1 MTASEY
7 KKITTPSEDEEQST
21 IMDYC
26 RAMSGK
32 YPELEMMYHIPNE
45 GKRGRYYATVQKR
58 IGLKA
63 GVPDLCLPIARKGYH
78 GLYIE
83 VKAIDGRTSPKQQ
96 EWIDKL
102 NEQGYKAV
110 VCYGADAAIEVIAD
124 YIK

>member
-1 MTASEY
+1 MTANEY
-7 KKITTPSEDEEQST
+7 KKIAAPSEDEEQST

-63 GVPDLCLPIARKGYH
+63 GVPDLCLPISRKGFH

-124 YIK
+124 YLQ

>member
-1 MTASEY
+1 MTANEY
-7 KKITTPSEDEEQST
+7 KKIAAPSEDEEQTT

-26 RAMSGK
+26 LAMQGK

-45 GKRGRYYATVQKR
+45 GKRGRYYASVQKR

-63 GVPDLCLPIARKGYH
+63 GVPDLCLPIARKGFH

-124 YIK
+124 YLQ

>member
-7 KKITTPSEDEEQST
+7 KKIAAPSEDEEQST

-26 RAMSGK
+26 RSMTGK

-45 GKRGRYYATVQKR
+45 GKRGRYYASVQKR
-58 IGLKA
+58 IGLKS
-63 GVPDLCLPIARKGYH
+63 GVPDLCLPIARKGFH

-83 VKAIDGRTSPKQQ
+83 VKALDGRTSPKQQ

-102 NEQGYKAV
+102 CEQGYKAV
-110 VCYGADAAIEVIAD
+110 ICFGSDAAIEVIAD

>member
-7 KKITTPSEDEEQST
+7 KKMTAPSEDEEQSK
-21 IMDYC
+21 ILDYC
-26 RAMSGK
+26 NAMSGR
-32 YPELEMMYHIPNE
+32 YPELSRLYHIPNE
-45 GKRGRYYATVQKR
+45 GKRGRAAAAMQKR

-63 GVPDLCLPIARKGYH
+63 GVPDLCLPVPRKGYH

-83 VKAIDGRTSPKQQ
+83 VKAIDGRIRPSQQ
-96 EWIDKL
+96 EWIDNL

>member
-1 MTASEY
+1 MNASDY
-7 KKITTPSEDEEQST
+7 KKITAPSEDAEQSQ
-21 IMDYC
+21 ILYYC

-32 YPELEMMYHIPNE
+32 YPELELMYHIPNE
-45 GKRGRYYATVQKR
+45 GKRGRAAAATQKQ

-63 GVPDLCLPIARKGYH
+63 GVPDLCLPVARKGYH

-83 VKAIDGRTSPKQQ
+83 VKAIDGRIRPSQQ
-96 EWIDKL
+96 EWIDNL